1 MKEKKERE
9 EDTEDDTYVLWD
21 DDECDPLAL
30 LMVDRKKQKF
40 LRHDIVWSTY
50 TNFTY
55 NSQQC
60 LNNKWSLKRVCEDS
74 IPKYQATYTFTLAFK
89 LYLKPYVL
97 TTKRHPSHKSYT
109 RNTWNI
115 IALYKRINTQNSYIH
130 DLSRVTLRYICCS
143 ISILSSIL
151 VFNL

>member
-9 EDTEDDTYVLWD
+9 GDTEDDTYVLWD

-40 LRHDIVWSTY
+40 LRQDIAWSTY

-89 LYLKPYVL
+89 LYLKPFVL
-97 TTKRHPSHKSYT
+97 TTKRHQSHK
-109 RNTWNI
+109 
-115 IALYKRINTQNSYIH
+115 LCKG
-130 DLSRVTLRYICCS
+130 VCG
-143 ISILSSIL
+143 ISLFFIRE
-151 VFNL
+151 